1 MRIEAS
7 IFITHSGKLMLLK
20 FIINGN
26 GNYKALNIF
35 AALIL
40 INFETFST
48 LSTRYFNLVCISVLD
63 K

>member
-1 MRIEAS
+1 
-7 IFITHSGKLMLLK
+7 MLLK